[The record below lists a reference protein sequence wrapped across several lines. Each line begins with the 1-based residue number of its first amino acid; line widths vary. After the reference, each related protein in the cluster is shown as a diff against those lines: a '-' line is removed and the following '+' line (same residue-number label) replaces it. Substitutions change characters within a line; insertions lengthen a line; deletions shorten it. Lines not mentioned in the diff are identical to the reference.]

1 VRIVMSESK
10 KNLFNFSGAFTA
22 IIRLTLIAI
31 AIIAYF
37 DPSQIALTIE
47 MLNNSVYIVPKL
59 FVLGILF
66 LIFILTFSI
75 FEYLLNK
82 SKLFFDER
90 TRPAALKLAKVVWWI
105 IYVITSILILFKNV
119 DALIT
124 SIGLIGLGL
133 TFALQK
139 PVLNFVG
146 WLTILTQDLY
156 SEGDRIR
163 VGNIMGDVKKIQFMN
178 TVVYGLLDTTGLKN
192 QKIVTIPNELVLTTD
207 VENYTKDSNYV
218 LDELNVSITY
228 ESNYHKAMSL
238 LESIITKNLKNNLK
252 LYINREKKKK
262 IKIESFLAKSEN
274 KVIESVSEKS
284 TSELQKEK
292 ENIQKE
298 IQNLEEIGEEF
309 KPKIRLEIAESAI
322 IISAQFVTPYNQVKK
337 KRTEINIALLDAIKK
352 EKDIELA
359 YPHLELVLK
368 KRSHYQLESLKKFE

>member
-1 VRIVMSESK
+1 MSESK

-47 MLNNSVYIVPKL
+47 MLNNSAYIVPKL

-309 KPKIRLEIAESAI
+309 KPKIRLEIAESVI